1 MESNN
6 GGENWA
12 PSWTLQ
18 LFQRREGVQL
28 MGFPPACPWGTVM
41 SPGAPFPTHIRSS
54 GSRAGSRFPFL
65 SWASG
70 IDVMLPWLSS
80 IF

>member
-1 MESNN
+1 MVARIRHLAGDCSYFSAE
-6 GGENWA
+6 
-12 PSWTLQ
+12 
-18 LFQRREGVQL
+18 EGVRL